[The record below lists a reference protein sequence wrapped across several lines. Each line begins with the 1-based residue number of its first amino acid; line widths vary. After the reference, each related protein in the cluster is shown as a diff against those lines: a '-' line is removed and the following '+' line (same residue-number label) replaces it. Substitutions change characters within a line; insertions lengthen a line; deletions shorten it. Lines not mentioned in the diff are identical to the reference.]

1 MALEVTDATF
11 ESVVKQ
17 SDKLVVLDF
26 WAQWCGPCRQITPI
40 IDELSVEYDGRV
52 VIGKVNVDESNDIT
66 SQFSIRNIPTILFL
80 KNGEV
85 VDKLVGAQSK
95 SKFVEIIEKN
105 L

>member
-26 WAQWCGPCRQITPI
+26 WAQWCGPCRQIGPVI
-40 IDELSVEYDGRV
+40 EELSVEYDGRV
-52 VIGKVNVDESNDIT
+52 VVGKVNVDESNDIT
-66 SQFSIRNIPTILFL
+66 SQFSIRNIPTVLFL

-95 SKFVEIIEKN
+95 SKFVDIIEKN

>member
-17 SDKLVVLDF
+17 SEKLVVLDF

-95 SKFVEIIEKN
+95 SKFVDIIEKN

>member
-85 VDKLVGAQSK
+85 VDKL
-95 SKFVEIIEKN
+95 EIGRAHV
-105 L
+105 

>member
-1 MALEVTDATF
+1 MALEVATF

-17 SDKLVVLDF
+17 SEKLVVLDF

-95 SKFVEIIEKN
+95 SKFVDIIEKN

>member
-26 WAQWCGPCRQITPI
+26 WAQWCGPCRQIGPVI
-40 IDELSVEYDGRV
+40 EELSVEYDGRV

-66 SQFSIRNIPTILFL
+66 SQFSIRNIPTVLFL

-85 VDKLVGAQSK
+85 VDKLVGA
-95 SKFVEIIEKN
+95 
-105 L
+105 

>member
-1 MALEVTDATF
+1 MALEVTDTTF

-40 IDELSVEYDGRV
+40 IEELSVEYDGRV
-52 VIGKVNVDESNDIT
+52 VVGKVNVDESNDIT
-66 SQFSIRNIPTILFL
+66 SQFSIRNIPTVIFL

-95 SKFVEIIEKN
+95 SKFVDIIEKH

>member
-26 WAQWCGPCRQITPI
+26 WAQWCGPCRQIGPVI
-40 IDELSVEYDGRV
+40 EELSVEYDGRV

-95 SKFVEIIEKN
+95 SKFVDIIEKN

>member
-26 WAQWCGPCRQITPI
+26 WAQWSGPCRQIGPVI
-40 IDELSVEYDGRV
+40 EELSVEYDGRV

-66 SQFSIRNIPTILFL
+66 SQFSIRNIPSVLFL

-95 SKFVEIIEKN
+95 SKFVDIIEKN

>member
-66 SQFSIRNIPTILFL
+66 SQYSIRNIPTILFL